1 MHRAL
6 LVLAAC
12 SAPAVHREPAP
23 VVVVPVDAAAP
34 DAERG
39 RIVVT
44 SSDECG
50 FILDMV
56 YFPSGAVK
64 PETHQTPVL
73 EQTAEMLKCL
83 DKQGPRRFWE
93 IQGHADS
100 VEQNGQSLSEV
111 RAGFVRDALVLL
123 GVDPSGLRTKGYG
136 ATQPLDKRNTEAA
149 RAKNR
154 RVMFINLGPR
164 P

>member
-1 MHRAL
+1 MYRAL

-12 SAPAVHREPAP
+12 SAPVHREPTPPAP
-23 VVVVPVDAAAP
+23 LVPADAAAP
-34 DAERG
+34 DAARG
-39 RIVVT
+39 HVVIT

-56 YFPSGAVK
+56 YFPSGAVS
-64 PETHQTPVL
+64 PEDHQSPVL
-73 EQTAEMLKCL
+73 RDTAEMLKCL
-83 DKQGPRRFWE
+83 DKQGPRSFWE
-93 IQGHADS
+93 IQGHADAL
-100 VEQNGQSLSEV
+100 EQNAQQVSEV
-111 RAGFVRDALVLL
+111 RAGFVRDALFLL

-136 ATQPLDKRNTEAA
+136 STQPLDKRNTEAA